1 MMTIVD
7 AASRPIHGGSEL
19 AAPKA
24 LPLLGHLPAIRRD
37 PLAFFTRTAYEYGD
51 IVPIRLGL
59 ERVLMVNRPEYV
71 GHILQSNF
79 RNYRKSDYYHRV
91 QPIFGESMLM
101 QEGEAWLKLRR
112 TAQPA
117 FHGPRIRA
125 MSAGVLEVTDAFL
138 ARWRANGGEGHVC
151 ELNQEMMR
159 LALDIVFRILL
170 QVRLGDRFEQVFR
183 ALGTVLREAE
193 RRVWTLTTLTHRLPG
208 KRKREFEKALALLD
222 GVVAEI
228 VGARRQA
235 TDPHDDLLALLM
247 AAYDDPASPQASARQ
262 LRDEVLTFLIGGHE
276 TTAAGLAWT
285 MHLLS
290 VHPEAMRRLREEI
303 DTVLAGRAPSYADL
317 ANLPYAAAVFL
328 ETLRLYP
335 PVWTLSRTA
344 LGDDVLGSH
353 EVAAGSTVMLC
364 AYAMHRNPRYWPEPE
379 RFVPERFLPE
389 NAKDRQGYT
398 YFPFSGGPRACI
410 GGRLAQIEATMIL
423 ARIAQDF
430 HIETLPDQAIA
441 PEPTITLRPRHG
453 IHARIVPRQ
462 T

>member
-1 MMTIVD
+1 MTAIDVG
-7 AASRPIHGGSEL
+7 SRSFRRATEL
-19 AAPKA
+19 AAPRA

-37 PLAFFTRTAYEYGD
+37 PLRFFTEAARQYGD

-59 ERVLMVNRPEYV
+59 DRVLMVNNPDYV
-71 GHILQSNF
+71 GHILQANF
-79 RNYRKSDYYHRV
+79 RNYRKSDYYQRV
-91 QPIFGESMLM
+91 RPIFGDSLLM

-117 FHGPRIRA
+117 FQGPRIRA

-138 ARWRANGGEGHVC
+138 ARWRGRDGEGHVC

-170 QVRLGDRFEQVFR
+170 QVSLGDRFEQVFR

-193 RRVWTLTTLTHRLPG
+193 RRVWTLTDMTHRLPSR
-208 KRKREFEKALALLD
+208 RKREFHKALALLD

-228 VGARRQA
+228 VEARRHA
-235 TDPHDDLLALLM
+235 AVEHDDLLSLLM

-285 MHLLS
+285 LHLLS
-290 VHPEAMRRLREEI
+290 THPEVMQLLRDEV
-303 DTVLAGRAPSYADL
+303 DTVLGGRAPTYSDL
-317 ANLPYAAAVFL
+317 ANLPYTAAVFL

-344 LGDDVLGSH
+344 LGDDVLGTH
-353 EVAAGSTVMLC
+353 EVPAGSTVMLC
-364 AYAMHRNPRYWPEPE
+364 AFAMHRNPRYWPEPD
-379 RFVPERFLPE
+379 RFAPERFLPE
-389 NAKDRQGYT
+389 NAKDRPAYT

-410 GGRLAQIEATMIL
+410 GGRLAQIEATLIL
-423 ARIAQDF
+423 ARIAQGF
-430 HIETLPDQAIA
+430 QVTTLPDQVIA
-441 PEPTITLRPRHG
+441 PEPTITLRPRYG
-453 IHARIVPRQ
+453 IHAQIVGRR